1 MTHKRDLTLLD
12 NNRKVLPFHRAEIE
26 KVLPD
31 HIVQA
36 NPNLIE
42 LFESYYE
49 WMEKDSNPNGILN
62 KIYSTR
68 DATSIPGD
76 QLPFLEDELLLGEA
90 YFGGFINKREAVK
103 FSNFLYRSKGTKY
116 SIEQFFRGFFGVDPA
131 VIYPKNNVFRVGP
144 AIDFEKDSINT
155 KGQQIKDPASQLGP
169 ESLKYITNDKLYQT
183 LSILIRSTVP
193 VGKWLDTYKLF
204 VHPAGFFIGSE
215 LVIEAFNVNPIPVL
229 QDDVGEKP
237 EEFISIQ
244 VVAAFDIR
252 ADKDITLLNPG
263 DAVFTVQRQDVDTF
277 MRVASDAP
285 IGSIDN
291 YTMAELLSPNSLT
304 MDDSDVIQVVTF
316 DEDSSSAL
324 PKTYTSTFDK
334 GIYDTQYDSA
344 N

>member
-12 NNRKVLPFHRAEIE
+12 NNRKALPFHRAEIE

-62 KIYSTR
+62 RIYSTK
-68 DATSIPGD
+68 DATSIPKA
-76 QLPFLEDELLLGEA
+76 QLSFLEDELLLGEA

-116 SIEQFFRGFFGVDPA
+116 SIEQFFRGFFGVDPE
-131 VIYPKNNVFRVGP
+131 VTYPKNNVFRVGP
-144 AIDFEKDSINT
+144 AIDLEKDSINSA
-155 KGQQIKDPASQLGP
+155 GQQIKEQASNIGP

-183 LSILIRSTVP
+183 LSLLIKSTVP

-215 LVIEAFNVNPIPVL
+215 LLIEAFNINTLPVL
-229 QDDVGEKP
+229 QDNVGEKP

-263 DAVFTVQRQDVDTF
+263 DAVFTVHRQDVDTF
-277 MRVASDAP
+277 MSIASDAQ
-285 IGSIDN
+285 IGSVSN

-304 MDDSDVIQVVTF
+304 MDDSDVIQVITF
-316 DEDSSSAL
+316 DEDSSSSL

>member
-1 MTHKRDLTLLD
+1 MSHKRDLTLID
-12 NNRKVLPFHRAEIE
+12 DNRKLLPFHRAEIE

-31 HIVQA
+31 HIVQD

-42 LFESYYE
+42 LFEAYYE
-49 WMEKDSNPNGILN
+49 WMEKDSNPSGILN
-62 KIYSTR
+62 RAYSTK
-68 DATSIPGD
+68 DATTIPEA
-76 QLPFLEDELLLGEA
+76 QLPFLEDELLLGDA

-116 SIEQFFRGFFGVDPA
+116 SIEQFFRGFFGSDPQ
-131 VIYPKNNVFRVGP
+131 VIYPKENVFRVGP
-144 AIDFEKDSINT
+144 GIDFEKSNVNT
-155 KGQQIKDPASQLGP
+155 SGEQIKANASNLGP
-169 ESLKYITNDKLYQT
+169 ESLKYITDDKLYQT
-183 LSILIRSTVP
+183 LSLLIRSTIP

-215 LVIEAFNVNPIPVL
+215 LIIEAFNINPLPTL

-237 EEFISIQ
+237 EEYISIQ
-244 VVAAFDIR
+244 VVASFNIAASD
-252 ADKDITLLNPG
+252 DITLLNPG
-263 DAVFTVQRQDVDTF
+263 DAVFTVHRQDVNTT
-277 MRVASDAP
+277 AKLTSDIP
-285 IGSIDN
+285 LSSIDN
-291 YTMAELLSPNSLT
+291 YTLQEFLSPNSLT